1 MAATSGG
8 VVVHIAGLPPPAVG
22 TVGEDGPAADAAL
35 NNAEDVAVAPNGDI
49 YIADYNSARLL
60 RIRDGILTVAYR
72 GDFSADENDF
82 SGVAVAEDGTVY
94 FTTGEAVM
102 SISPE
107 GTIAQVVAEE
117 AGSQVY
123 GPKLAVGPDGALYVA
138 GGRLPRL
145 DRVEEDGTA
154 TLVAGSDETATEPG
168 VGDGGPA
175 SDARFGSISDLAI
188 DSSGAIFIADE
199 AFGDVRRI
207 GPDGVVS
214 TVFGGGAI
222 PFTEAVDGDAAAD
235 IDYGS
240 AELGVA
246 VDSADRLYVI
256 PRLVGKVWVID
267 QGVITTVLGG
277 GTNPGT
283 GFPPLETQLS
293 APTRIA
299 LTNEDELL
307 ILVEDGRY
315 LYQSAGA
322 AEVGSLVGSVPS
334 PDAINLDPVVVA
346 ASVALTAGL
355 LFLVPFPAEI
365 FNNTLVDHH
374 DQIRSWFRRKKE
386 GGGLWQKPWALI
398 LGLIAMALLYGFL
411 DPGFGLNSASIPIFG
426 GLLIGVL
433 ITTIGFAVP
442 TLVLRRARTKERGGL
457 RVLPVAL
464 MVGVGC
470 VLLSRLIGFLPGY
483 LYGVALGLVFAV
495 EVGDEVAAKEVTAT
509 SVVILAIALTAW
521 FGLGAARSAGTGP
534 MSGLVQAALAMTT
547 VSAFEALVFGLL
559 PIHGMPGRVLFEQR
573 RWVWVAIWGVSVL
586 AFFHVLVNPQS
597 GYLVNTALVPVATT
611 YGLLAFFTLVSLGL
625 WGWFRRADRKESAPV
640 GGG

>member
-1 MAATSGG
+1 M
-8 VVVHIAGLPPPAVG
+8 
-22 TVGEDGPAADAAL
+22 

-49 YIADYNSARLL
+49 YIADYNSARLF
-60 RIRDGILTVAYR
+60 RIRDGLLTVAYR

-82 SGVAVAEDGTVY
+82 AGVAVAADGTVY

-102 SISPE
+102 SISSE
-107 GTIAQVVAEE
+107 GTIAEVLPQE

-123 GPKLAVGPDGALYVA
+123 GPKLAVGPDGALYLA

-145 DRVEEDGTA
+145 DRVEEDGT
-154 TLVAGSDETATEPG
+154 TTPIAGSDETATESG

-175 SDARFGSISDLAI
+175 TGARFGSISDLAI
-188 DSSGAIFIADE
+188 DSEGAIYIADE
-199 AFGDVRRI
+199 GFGDVRRI

-214 TVFGGGAI
+214 TVFGSGTI
-222 PFTEAVDGDAAAD
+222 PFTEAADGDAAAD

-240 AELGVA
+240 AEIGVA

-267 QGVITTVLGG
+267 QGIITTVLGG

-283 GFPPLETQLS
+283 GFPPLDTQLS
-293 APTRIA
+293 APVRIA
-299 LTNEDELL
+299 LTNDDELL
-307 ILVEDGRY
+307 ILVEDGRF

-374 DQIRSWFRRKKE
+374 DQIRAWFRRKKE
-386 GGGLWQKPWALI
+386 RGDEGVWQKPWMLI
-398 LGLIAMALLYGFL
+398 LGLIGMALLYGFL
-411 DPGFGLNSASIPIFG
+411 DPGFGLNSASVPTFG
-426 GLLIGVL
+426 GLLLGVF
-433 ITTIGFAVP
+433 ITTVGFAVP
-442 TLVLRRARTKERGGL
+442 TLILRRSRTNDRGKL

-464 MVGVGC
+464 LVGVGC
-470 VLLSRLIGFLPGY
+470 VLISRLIGFLPGY

-495 EVGDEVAAKEVTAT
+495 EVGDDVASREVTTT
-509 SVVILAIALTAW
+509 SVVVLAIALAAW
-521 FGLGAARSAGTGP
+521 FGLGAVRSAGAG
-534 MSGLVQAALAMTT
+534 SLSNLVVAALAMTT

-559 PIHGMPGRVLFEQR
+559 PIHGMPGRVLFQQR
-573 RWVWVAIWGVSVL
+573 RWLWVVIWGVSVL

-625 WGWFRRADRKESAPV
+625 WGWFRRADRREAASV
-640 GGG
+640 G